1 MLPVVAL
8 VSALEALLLP
18 ELLAL
23 VALAPSPYLLSSRA
37 VVGFVA
43 VEEGSIP

>member
-8 VSALEALLLP
+8 VAVLEALLP

-23 VALAPSPYLLSSRA
+23 VALAPSPYWLSSMA

-43 VEEGSIP
+43 VEEGLIP